1 MYMLEMFTNFISSW
15 HLLHWIP
22 HFTYFFTTYISSP
35 CQLDFY
41 LDIKAD
47 IFLLVFLI
55 KRLASWPLR
64 LWDTIRMRYD
74 IGYFR
79 LLAAPPHKPVQWQ
92 WSLTF
97 LSSGWLN
104 SLKKLTFFCYFMLF
118 VQHISSAIGSCGN
131 VAYNCFTSLSKFPK
145 NFSTQ
150 SLPQYIFI
158 GSTTSPYICKRAV

>member
-1 MYMLEMFTNFISSW
+1 MAAISTLLNFFPS
-15 HLLHWIP
+15 
-22 HFTYFFTTYISSP
+22 
-35 CQLDFY
+35 
-41 LDIKAD
+41 
-47 IFLLVFLI
+47 FLL